1 VTVGVPSYELA
12 TFGRAAA
19 IVGLLGA
26 LVGAAGLVRFFSLR
40 PPPPERDESAFAP
53 GDILSLN

>member
-1 VTVGVPSYELA
+1 
-12 TFGRAAA
+12 
-19 IVGLLGA
+19 LLGA